1 VNIEQV
7 TTALNTAAD
16 LVRKLML
23 PDDYENSDTIRL
35 DDTLNLLVNTA
46 GYLLEHPGASL
57 DEVIAKSYGAYAEP
71 FYGMPEDRKP
81 AKGSPEW
88 DAAVIGEVKGWLA

>member
-16 LVRKLML
+16 LVRKLMV
-23 PDDYENSDTIRL
+23 PDDYEYSDTIRL
-35 DDTLNLLVNTA
+35 DDTLNLLVNAA

-57 DEVIAKSYGAYAEP
+57 NEIIVKCYGVNVEP

-88 DAAVIGEVKGWLA
+88 NAAVIEEVKGWLA